1 MAPQT
6 NRARTESLA
15 DKIVAIHVAL
25 AAADLAHAFGGA
37 LALAWCTE
45 RARGTIDIDVN
56 VFVPATDTD
65 LMLAALPDEVVCRDS
80 DREQLLADGQTRL
93 WWGSTPV
100 DLFLDTTPFHT
111 DVGQRVRTEPFAGH
125 EIPFLS
131 CRDLAVFKAFF
142 DRTKDWA
149 DLEEMQAAGSLD
161 IEAVAGVLVRY
172 LGPDDQRVARLLSL
186 DADRRV
192 T

>member
-1 MAPQT
+1 MAET
-6 NRARTESLA
+6 LA
-15 DKIVAIHVAL
+15 DKIVAVHL
-25 AAADLAHAFGGA
+25 SLEAAGLPHAFGGA

-56 VFVPATDTD
+56 VFVPFAEADT
-65 LMLAALPDEVVCRDS
+65 MLAALPGDVVCRAE
-80 DREQLLADGQTRL
+80 DRDQLLTDGQTRL

-111 DVGQRVRTEPFAGH
+111 DVGRRVRTEPFAGH
-125 EIPFLS
+125 EVPFLA

-149 DLEEMQAAGSLD
+149 DLEEMAAAGTLD
-161 IEAVAGVLVRY
+161 IESVAGVLVRF
-172 LGPDDQRVARLLSL
+172 LGPDDQRIVRLLAL
-186 DADRRV
+186 DV
-192 T
+192 